1 MKSIIKGST
10 MRHALVA
17 IWSMLIHG
25 DIRGQSDVGNDP
37 NEERPHTRTPS
48 CFAVANRWPYPN
60 AIQLRA
66 RPWLPI
72 MIMTY
77 G

>member
-1 MKSIIKGST
+1 MFRMKGIRLKGD
-10 MRHALVA
+10 H
-17 IWSMLIHG
+17 
-25 DIRGQSDVGNDP
+25 
-37 NEERPHTRTPS
+37 HTRTPS
-48 CFAVANRWPYPN
+48 CFAVADCLPYPN

>member
-1 MKSIIKGST
+1 MLRMKGIRMKGGHHS
-10 MRHALVA
+10 
-17 IWSMLIHG
+17 
-25 DIRGQSDVGNDP
+25 
-37 NEERPHTRTPS
+37 RTPS
-48 CFAVANRWPYPN
+48 CFAIADRWRYPN

-66 RPWLPI
+66 RPRLPI